1 MKRIL
6 CPTDFS
12 KAGDNAIAYAAK
24 LCRQLGGSLTLL
36 HVHALGDLTPGEA
49 LWGQAQT
56 LAQAQ
61 EALEKKCTEVKTA
74 FKIQCAPY
82 VIHTV
87 VDVNAGIVEEA
98 IPFDLL
104 VMGTAAQHSRLQQWT
119 GTHAYRVQRES
130 FTSVIVVPETVNYS
144 EIKTIVFAF
153 DYFNHDTVPL
163 QWLMQFSKALDCR
176 ITILLGVGQPY
187 SHELEEAVR
196 EKQRPILSLYQDNDR
211 IDFITLFGENMVDLI
226 DNYTDCYPPDLLAFC
241 AEPRTMMENLF
252 HTSLIKAVGKEA
264 TFPMLVVNPVHGQH
278 PAKNTISGT

>member
-104 VMGTAAQHSRLQQWT
+104 VMGTR
-119 GTHAYRVQRES
+119 GT
-130 FTSVIVVPETVNYS
+130 
-144 EIKTIVFAF
+144 
-153 DYFNHDTVPL
+153 
-163 QWLMQFSKALDCR
+163 
-176 ITILLGVGQPY
+176 
-187 SHELEEAVR
+187 
-196 EKQRPILSLYQDNDR
+196 
-211 IDFITLFGENMVDLI
+211 
-226 DNYTDCYPPDLLAFC
+226 
-241 AEPRTMMENLF
+241 
-252 HTSLIKAVGKEA
+252 
-264 TFPMLVVNPVHGQH
+264 TFPPSAVDR
-278 PAKNTISGT
+278 NTRLSCTARKLHFRHCCAGDR

>member
-1 MKRIL
+1 M
-6 CPTDFS
+6 
-12 KAGDNAIAYAAK
+12 
-24 LCRQLGGSLTLL
+24 
-36 HVHALGDLTPGEA
+36 
-49 LWGQAQT
+49 
-56 LAQAQ
+56 
-61 EALEKKCTEVKTA
+61 
-74 FKIQCAPY
+74 
-82 VIHTV
+82 
-87 VDVNAGIVEEA
+87 
-98 IPFDLL
+98 
-104 VMGTAAQHSRLQQWT
+104 
-119 GTHAYRVQRES
+119 
-130 FTSVIVVPETVNYS
+130 PETVNYS

-264 TFPMLVVNPVHGQH
+264 TFPHAGGKPCSWAAPGEEHYIRNLTNALPGSDEYHGSGFIKTRRLKNQIKPNRYADAIRKL
-278 PAKNTISGT
+278 PAAMERG